1 MVMKYWDNWITAIN
15 CMNVSQNP
23 TPLHVKYE
31 GYSGYDTELIPPGG
45 SKQIAV
51 WIDPILPPSDYRGS
65 AIITANTGSSIACMV
80 GSSKGDPKPG
90 DWTTQYNGIPMTL
103 YP

>member
-1 MVMKYWDNWITAIN
+1 MSDAAMVTQSTLDREA
-15 CMNVSQNP
+15 
-23 TPLHVKYE
+23 
-31 GYSGYDTELIPPGG
+31 ELDALESHGG

-51 WIDPILPPSDYRGS
+51 WIDPILPLSDYRGS

-90 DWTTQYNGIPMTL
+90 DWTTQYNGIPMTI